1 MSEAIEILKSCD
13 AFLEGHFLLS
23 SGRHSSAYCQMAF
36 LQQYPD
42 RCAEVMA
49 PVAAKIKELGADV
62 IVGPAMGGI
71 VYAYELARQTG
82 LRAIFTERVD
92 NVMTLKRFVI
102 HPGEKCIIA
111 EDVVT
116 TGISSLET
124 KRAIEEAGG
133 ICLGITRGGP
143 HQARGPVSHP
153 HPGQRPQAGPAQLRP
168 RGVPPVQGGQAAPG
182 APGQPQDEPAG
193 QADPV
198 SACAEINEGTQ

>member
-1 MSEAIEILKSCD
+1 MSEALEILKSCD

-23 SGRHSSAYCQMAF
+23 SGRHSSAYCQMAY

-42 RCAEVMA
+42 RCAEVMKA
-49 PVAAKIKELGADV
+49 VADQIKKLDVDV

-82 LRAIFTERVD
+82 KRAIFTERVD
-92 NVMTLKRFVI
+92 NVMTLKRFAI

-124 KRAIEEAGG
+124 KRVIEEALPNYAPEECP
-133 ICLGITRGGP
+133 ICKEGKLPLVHLGSRKMKQEAKQT
-143 HQARGPVSHP
+143 
-153 HPGQRPQAGPAQLRP
+153 L
-168 RGVPPVQGGQAAPG
+168 
-182 APGQPQDEPAG
+182 
-193 QADPV
+193 
-198 SACAEINEGTQ
+198 

>member
-1 MSEAIEILKSCD
+1 MSNAVEILKECE

-102 HPGEKCIIA
+102 HPGEKCVIA

-133 ICLGITRGGP
+133 ICLGITCVVDRTKPEAPSPIPILASALKLDLPNYAPEECPLCKEGKLPLVHLGSRKMSQ
-143 HQARGPVSHP
+143 QAK
-153 HPGQRPQAGPAQLRP
+153 QTL
-168 RGVPPVQGGQAAPG
+168 
-182 APGQPQDEPAG
+182 
-193 QADPV
+193 
-198 SACAEINEGTQ
+198 